1 MPNYQ
6 ISHIISLVTVMKS
19 IFEIEIP
26 KSQLQSQTELYKGLF
41 TVVGGS
47 QNDYVTARRIGLA
60 SNSTNNILLGSTS
73 KYHING
79 GSAVV
84 GDKVWLVGGRD
95 EVIIISTYNFITK
108 QELFSYVF
116 SQLIRISHIMQSLC
130 IM

>member
-1 MPNYQ
+1 MPNYH
-6 ISHIISLVTVMKS
+6 ISHIIILVTDMMS
-19 IFEIEIP
+19 IFEIGIP

-108 QELFSYVF
+108 QELF
-116 SQLIRISHIMQSLC
+116 R
-130 IM
+130 

>member
-1 MPNYQ
+1 MPNYH
-6 ISHIISLVTVMKS
+6 ISHIIILVTDMMS
-19 IFEIEIP
+19 IFEIGIP

-79 GSAVV
+79 GMAVV

-95 EVIIISTYNFITK
+95 EVIIISTNWATKKTKIATSNDWNGIT
-108 QELFSYVF
+108 S
-116 SQLIRISHIMQSLC
+116 
-130 IM
+130 

>member
-1 MPNYQ
+1 M
-6 ISHIISLVTVMKS
+6 
-19 IFEIEIP
+19 
-26 KSQLQSQTELYKGLF
+26 
-41 TVVGGS
+41 GGS

-95 EVIIISTYNFITK
+95 EVIN
-108 QELFSYVF
+108 V
-116 SQLIRISHIMQSLC
+116 
-130 IM
+130 